1 MRAQGTAAGDKET
14 AERCLREQLRAV
26 NARER
31 QKCSSPCT
39 HSMSITHGHDD
50 GIKDLDRKRFDGQH
64 QDMIRIK
71 EARNKTK
78 LVEDTPLGHISNW
91 KRF

>member
-1 MRAQGTAAGDKET
+1 MPESAK
-14 AERCLREQLRAV
+14 
-26 NARER
+26 NAPAIAR
-31 QKCSSPCT
+31 T
-39 HSMSITHGHDD
+39 YSMSITHNHDD

-78 LVEDTPLGHISNW
+78 LVEDKR

>member
-1 MRAQGTAAGDKET
+1 MSCMSPVGSAEGTAAGDKET

-39 HSMSITHGHDD
+39 YSMSITHNHDD
-50 GIKDLDRKRFDGQH
+50 DKKDLD
-64 QDMIRIK
+64 
-71 EARNKTK
+71 
-78 LVEDTPLGHISNW
+78 S
-91 KRF
+91 